1 MNNRNNFAIPALMLV
16 AIPMIILSYYIIKW
30 AYGSGF
36 VDRIQEVIIEIGK
49 RLLDIAI
56 EILLKVFV

>member
-1 MNNRNNFAIPALMLV
+1 MNNRNDFAIPVLMLV

-30 AYGSGF
+30 AYGSRF
-36 VDRIQEVIIEIGK
+36 VYRIQGVIIETGK

-56 EILLKVFV
+56 EILQKAFI

>member
-1 MNNRNNFAIPALMLV
+1 MNNRNDFAIPALMLT

-36 VDRIQEVIIEIGK
+36 VDRIQGVIIEIGK
-49 RLLDIAI
+49 HLLDIAI
-56 EILLKVFV
+56 EILLKAFV

>member
-1 MNNRNNFAIPALMLV
+1 MLT

-36 VDRIQEVIIEIGK
+36 VDRIQGVIIEIGK

-56 EILLKVFV
+56 EILLKAFV

>member
-1 MNNRNNFAIPALMLV
+1 MNNRNDFAIPVLMLV

-36 VDRIQEVIIEIGK
+36 VYWIQGVIIETGK

-56 EILLKVFV
+56 EILQKAFV

>member
-1 MNNRNNFAIPALMLV
+1 MNNRNDFAIPVLMLV

-36 VDRIQEVIIEIGK
+36 VYRIQGMIIETGK

-56 EILLKVFV
+56 EILLKAFV